1 MRATIVGGPEGLEIV
16 IPARR
21 TLLTLV
27 IVGVW
32 LIGWFMGEANVLVGL
47 SLDEAE
53 ARMIVDRMR
62 QRCAFHDTPAA
73 MGSPDLAS

>member
-21 TLLTLV
+21 TLFTLV
-27 IVGVW
+27 IVVVW
-32 LIGWFMGEANVLVGL
+32 LIGWFMGEANVLAGL

-53 ARMIVDRMR
+53 ARMIVERMR
-62 QRCAFHDTPAA
+62 QRYASHGTPAA